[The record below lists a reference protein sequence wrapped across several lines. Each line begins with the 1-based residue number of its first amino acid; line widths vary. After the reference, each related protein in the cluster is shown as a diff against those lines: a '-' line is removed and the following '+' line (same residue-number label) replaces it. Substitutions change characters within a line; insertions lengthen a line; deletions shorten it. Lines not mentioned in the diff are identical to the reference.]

1 MFGKTITLFKV
12 FGFSVRIDLSWL
24 FILVLVVWS
33 LAGGVF
39 PQDYGGLHWSVYLG
53 MGLAAALGLFA
64 SIIVHE
70 LCHSLVARRY
80 GMPMKGITLFLFG
93 GLAEMRDEPPSAKAE
108 FWMAIAGPAASVV
121 VAATFLGVAELGR
134 VIGWP
139 DIVNGVLQW
148 IGFINGILVVFN
160 LIPGFP
166 LDGGRVLRAALWHWR
181 GDLRRATR
189 TASQVGAGFG
199 IFLIGLGILNL
210 LFLNPL
216 GGLWWIL
223 IGMFIRGAAKM
234 GYQRVIIRQALQG
247 EPVHHFMN
255 SDPVTVS
262 PSISI
267 DRLVNE
273 YVYEH
278 HFKLFPVVDNGH
290 LAGCVTTKQIK
301 EVPRDV
307 WPQRSVGE
315 VMADCSDQ
323 NTIGPGEDAIHAF
336 RRMNQNQVSRLMVV
350 QDGRLLGVLTLKDLL
365 KFLSLKLELEG
376 DQAKPSCQLEHL
388 VATKAGNEE

>member
-1 MFGKTITLFKV
+1 
-12 FGFSVRIDLSWL
+12 
-24 FILVLVVWS
+24 
-33 LAGGVF
+33 VF
-39 PQDYGGLHWSVYLG
+39 PLSYEGLHWSVYLG

-64 SIIVHE
+64 SIVVHE

-80 GMPMKGITLFLFG
+80 GMPIKGITLFLFG
-93 GLAEMRDEPPSAKAE
+93 GVAEMHDEPPSAKAE
-108 FWMAIAGPAASVV
+108 FWMAIAGPVASVV
-121 VAATFLGVAELGR
+121 VAATFLGLAQLGR
-134 VIGWP
+134 IIGWP
-139 DIVNGVLQW
+139 DMVNGVLQW
-148 IGFINGILVVFN
+148 IGFINGILAAFN

-166 LDGGRVLRAALWHWR
+166 LDGGRVLRAVLWHWK
-181 GDLRRATR
+181 GDLRRATK

-223 IGMFIRGAAKM
+223 IGMFLRGAAKM

-255 SDPVTVS
+255 SKPVTVS

-278 HFKLFPVVDNGH
+278 HFKMFPVVDDGH

-307 WPQRSVGE
+307 WPQCSVGD
-315 VMADCSDQ
+315 VMADCSEQ
-323 NTIGPGEDAIHAF
+323 NTIDPGEDAIQAF
-336 RRMNQNQVSRLMVV
+336 RRMNQNEVSRLMVV
-350 QDGRLLGVLTLKDLL
+350 EEGRLRGVLTLKDLL

-376 DQAKPSCQLEHL
+376 NEAKPAQTVKELLPTEPG
-388 VATKAGNEE
+388 KEE